1 MTLFDERERAFE
13 NFFAHEEELR
23 FRVLARR
30 NDLFARW
37 AAEQL
42 ELRRS
47 ERQAYVR
54 SFVHGVVQ
62 PQSDQALIERVRADF
77 IADGIDSSEERIR
90 AALTAAAM
98 QAARQVHGE
107 TRAEAEPVKE
117 PAEASK

>member
-13 NFFAHEEELR
+13 NLFAHEEELR

-42 ELRRS
+42 ELRHS
-47 ERQAYVR
+47 ERHAYVR

-62 PQSDQALIERVRADF
+62 PQSDEALIERVRADL
-77 IADGIDSSEERIR
+77 IADGIDASEERIR
-90 AALTAAAM
+90 AALAAAAM
-98 QAARQVHGE
+98 QAARQVRGE
-107 TRAEAEPVKE
+107 IRAEAEPVKE
-117 PAEASK
+117 TAEASK